1 MVDFK
6 LLYYKVTI
14 EHNLSYQCGTETDEI
29 RRRIQR
35 IYHLSREELE
45 MQLIDIIFLLKL
57 TGSIV
62 HLLPVETQGISVI
75 VK

>member
-1 MVDFK
+1 
-6 LLYYKVTI
+6 
-14 EHNLSYQCGTETDEI
+14 
-29 RRRIQR
+29 
-35 IYHLSREELE
+35 

-62 HLLPVETQGISVI
+62 HLLPVETQGISII